1 MIKNQSEI
9 NTLISKNLSRL
20 RKEKG
25 LSLQKVGDFIEVTNQ
40 QVSLFE
46 KDKNRISAAQ
56 LYSLAQHMNIDISE
70 FFRGFD

>member
-9 NTLISKNLSRL
+9 NTLIGKNLSRL

-56 LYSLAQHMNIDISE
+56 LYLLAQHMNVDISE
-70 FFRGFD
+70 FFVSKN

>member
-1 MIKNQSEI
+1 LIKNQSEI
-9 NTLISKNLSRL
+9 NTLIGKNLSRL

-56 LYSLAQHMNIDISE
+56 LYLLAQCMNVDISE
-70 FFRGFD
+70 FFRAFD

>member
-1 MIKNQSEI
+1 LIKNQREI
-9 NTLISKNLSRL
+9 NTLIGKNLSRL

-56 LYSLAQHMNIDISE
+56 LYLLAQNMNVDISE
-70 FFRGFD
+70 FFINFD

>member
-25 LSLQKVGDFIEVTNQ
+25 FSLQKVGDFIEVTNQ

-56 LYSLAQHMNIDISE
+56 LYLLAQYMNVDISE
-70 FFRGFD
+70 FYREFD

>member
-9 NTLISKNLSRL
+9 NTLIGKNLSRL

-56 LYSLAQHMNIDISE
+56 LYLLAQCMNVDISE
-70 FFRGFD
+70 FFRAFD

>member
-9 NTLISKNLSRL
+9 NTLIGKNLSRL

-56 LYSLAQHMNIDISE
+56 LYLLAQNMNVDISE
-70 FFRGFD
+70 FFINFD